1 MSDVPVIQAFPKR
14 PIALKVVPG
23 DAWRRRLM
31 LIGAL
36 LLFLPLVWYGNSTL
50 QRWSLRADLRERGV
64 KAEVLNAEGSCLSR
78 RTISGDTP
86 RGCDYDIRYAVRPE
100 HGGGEREASVYLPG
114 APPLVFAPS
123 VLYDPQDPDRVMTE
137 RAVQQDD
144 RIVDI
149 AIPTVLLTLMP
160 LLALLVWFAT
170 GNGALKA
177 AAAAPRPAIVAI
189 DRAVRRP
196 NRLDIWFRKPDGKGQ
211 GLRSF
216 KKGGPLLAAPPA
228 GAPPDKQWALALLS
242 LNGHPI
248 LLDEGL
254 TELELTEAERAAIY
268 LAARG

>member
-1 MSDVPVIQAFPKR
+1 MSDVPVVQAFPKR
-14 PIALKVVPG
+14 PIAIKVVAA
-23 DAWRRRLM
+23 DVRRRRLM
-31 LIGAL
+31 LVGAL

-64 KAEVLNAEGSCLSR
+64 TAEVLNAEGSCLSR
-78 RTISGDTP
+78 RGVSGDTP

-123 VLYDPQDPDRVMTE
+123 VLYDPQDPSRVMTE

-149 AIPTVLLTLMP
+149 AIPTALLTLMP

-170 GNGALKA
+170 GKGALVK

-189 DRAVRRP
+189 ERAVRRQ
-196 NRLDIWFRKPDGKGQ
+196 NRLEIWFRKPDGKGQ
-211 GLRSF
+211 GMRSF
-216 KKGGPLLAAPPA
+216 PKGGPLLVAPPP
-228 GAPPDKQWALALLS
+228 GAAPDKQWALALLNLS
-242 LNGHPI
+242 GYPI
-248 LLDEGL
+248 LLDEEL
-254 TELELTEAERAAIY
+254 AELELTEAERGAIY
-268 LAARG
+268 RAARG